1 MAEVKTLRFLA
12 LGSLLGLALLA
23 APACSG
29 QPGTLCDLQCE
40 CEHCN
45 DVEEDVTCE
54 AYATQR
60 DVSEIYDC
68 LAEWEDWANCVE
80 EKGTCNEDE
89 ASFST
94 HEQGSCTGPAQA
106 SGSPCANND
115 ECTQSWGD
123 AFYCSG
129 GTCQA
134 RTCTGDQGGY
144 TCATSDEC
152 PDGEDRCGDEA
163 ADLAEC
169 IDDASDMGQTFG

>member
-68 LAEWEDWANCVE
+68 LAEWR
-80 EKGTCNEDE
+80 
-89 ASFST
+89 
-94 HEQGSCTGPAQA
+94 TGPTA
-106 SGSPCANND
+106 SRRRAPATRTRRASPPTSRAR
-115 ECTQSWGD
+115 
-123 AFYCSG
+123 
-129 GTCQA
+129 A
-134 RTCTGDQGGY
+134 RTGAGLGLSLRQQRRVHAELGRCLLLFGRHLPGANLHRRPRGY